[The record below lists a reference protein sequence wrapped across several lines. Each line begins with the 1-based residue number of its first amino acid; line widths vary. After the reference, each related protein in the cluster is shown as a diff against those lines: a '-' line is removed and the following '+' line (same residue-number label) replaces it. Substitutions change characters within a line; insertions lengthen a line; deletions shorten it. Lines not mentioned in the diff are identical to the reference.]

1 MNYEDAQCC
10 ALMEWAT
17 LQSATIPDL
26 KTLFHIPN
34 GGSRNIIEAA
44 KLKRM
49 GVRRGV
55 FDYFLATPRLIEG
68 NLYSGAWLEMKAPK
82 GRLKPEQKDWAQ
94 MMNDRGYVVAVCYD
108 WEQARDFIL
117 HYLRPV
123 IHTQQALGGRAH

>member
-10 ALMEWAT
+10 ALMQWAM

-26 KTLFHIPN
+26 RTLIHIPN
-34 GGSRNIIEAA
+34 GGSRNLLEAV

-55 FDYFLATPRLIEG
+55 FDYFLATPRKIDDKWFAGLWI
-68 NLYSGAWLEMKAPK
+68 EMKAPK
-82 GRLKPEQKDWAQ
+82 KKLRPEQQEWAD
-94 MMNDRGYVVAVCYD
+94 MMSERGYLSAMCYD
-108 WEQARDFIL
+108 WETARDTIL

-123 IHTQQALGGRAH
+123 TDIQGVRVQ